1 MNSNEK
7 LQLQKM
13 ISENNVEDQTELI
26 RSLKHSSILRDE
38 VNKLMVIKQ
47 KYASA
52 SSDSTNAEQDIN
64 LDGMVECNF
73 LFTYYT
79 DIYNKVRKDEIDHV
93 LLFQL
98 LDILQKIEDNV
109 LDQHEASY
117 EVGTILKKIYIDS
130 ALKKA
135 EKLDAKYASE
145 KPEEP
150 IKEVVNIDWKT
161 YKAIGKPK

>member
-26 RSLKHSSILRDE
+26 RTLKHSSILRDE
-38 VNKLMVIKQ
+38 VNKLMAIKQ
-47 KYASA
+47 KYAA
-52 SSDSTNAEQDIN
+52 ASDSTNVEQDVN

-145 KPEEP
+145 KVEEP
-150 IKEVVNIDWKT
+150 LKEVVNIDWKT
-161 YKAIGKPK
+161 YKAIGRPK

>member
-26 RSLKHSSILRDE
+26 RTLKHSSTLRDE
-38 VNKLMVIKQ
+38 VNKLMAIKQ
-47 KYASA
+47 KYATA
-52 SSDSTNAEQDIN
+52 SDSTNVEQDVN

-145 KPEEP
+145 KVEEP
-150 IKEVVNIDWKT
+150 LKEVVNIDWKT
-161 YKAIGKPK
+161 YKAIGRPK